1 MARAGAP
8 SLVVR
13 AGREKSL
20 HRRHPW
26 IYSGA
31 IERVDGAPGSGDTV
45 DVRAHDGAFLAKA
58 AYSPSSQIRARVW
71 SFAPETI
78 DAAWFARRV
87 RAAVEARADMLDA
100 AHTAC
105 RLVHGESD
113 GLPGVVADR
122 YGDTIVVQ
130 LTSAG
135 AEAWRGAIVDALLA
149 ATGASTAV
157 ERSDADVRT
166 LEGLAPRV
174 GVVAGALAGPV
185 GILEDGI
192 FHRVDV
198 LGGQKTG
205 FYPDQRDNRRRVR
218 ALARGRAVLNA
229 FCYTGGFT
237 LAALAGGARET
248 VSIDSSADALS
259 LARSNLAA
267 NPGLA
272 GGAASWRE
280 ADVFAE
286 LRRLRDEGRRFG
298 LVILD
303 PPKFAPTAAHAAR
316 AARAY
321 KDINLLAFKLLEPGG
336 LLATYSC
343 SGGVSAELFQKIV
356 AGAALDARAD
366 AAIVGRFA
374 ASADHPVALA
384 FPEGDYLKGLLVRK
398 GS

>member
-192 FHRVDV
+192 VHRVDV

-205 FYPDQRDNRRRVR
+205 FYLDQRDNRRRVR

>member
-192 FHRVDV
+192 VHRVDV

-205 FYPDQRDNRRRVR
+205 FYLDQRDNRRRVR

-259 LARSNLAA
+259 LVRSNLAA

>member
-205 FYPDQRDNRRRVR
+205 FYLDQRDNRRRVR

-303 PPKFAPTAAHAAR
+303 PPKFAPTAALAAR

-343 SGGVSAELFQKIV
+343 SGGVSADLFQKIV
-356 AGAALDARAD
+356 AGAALDASAD

-384 FPEGDYLKGLLVRK
+384 FPEGDYLKGLLVRRR
-398 GS
+398 

>member
-8 SLVVR
+8 TLVVR

-205 FYPDQRDNRRRVR
+205 FYLDQRDNRRRVR

-343 SGGVSAELFQKIV
+343 SGGVSADLFQKIV

>member
-1 MARAGAP
+1 MTRPGAP
-8 SLVVR
+8 TIVVR

-26 IYSGA
+26 IFSGA

-78 DAAWFARRV
+78 DAAWLARRV

-122 YGDTIVVQ
+122 YGDTLVVQ

-135 AEAWRGAIVDALLA
+135 AEAWRGEIVDALLA
-149 ATGASTAV
+149 ATGASTVV

-166 LEGLAPRV
+166 LEGLAPRA

-185 GILEDGI
+185 EILEDGI
-192 FHRVDV
+192 VFRVDV
-198 LGGQKTG
+198 LAGQKTG
-205 FYPDQRDNRRRVR
+205 FYLDQRDSRRRVR

-272 GGAASWRE
+272 GSAASWRE

-286 LRRLRDEGRRFG
+286 LRRLRDEGHRYG

-303 PPKFAPTAAHAAR
+303 PPKFAPTAAHAER

-343 SGGVSAELFQKIV
+343 SGGVSADLFQKIV
-356 AGAALDARAD
+356 AGAALDAKAD

-384 FPEGDYLKGLLVRK
+384 FPEGDYLKGLLVLRR
-398 GS
+398 